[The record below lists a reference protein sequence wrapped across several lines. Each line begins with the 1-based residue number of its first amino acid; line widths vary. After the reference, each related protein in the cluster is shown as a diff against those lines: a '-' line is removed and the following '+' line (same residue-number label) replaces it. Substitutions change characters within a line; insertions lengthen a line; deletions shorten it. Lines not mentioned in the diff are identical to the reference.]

1 MKNSIIILLLAFAIP
16 TSGLV
21 GQCANWVGS
30 PDEEAG
36 TEAHSIYRSALKAK
50 DFSATTWENW
60 EKAYTIAP
68 AADGQRPFHF
78 VDGIKLYKNKLEA
91 NKDDADAKAKIAG
104 LYDELISC
112 YKSGGIK
119 EPKCQDQ
126 DCRDGKAALY
136 EGRKAVDMYYVLNA
150 PYSKNLEALQTA
162 VNAAG
167 NNTEYT
173 LFRPMAA
180 VAVYQFQ
187 KGKLDQKQT
196 RDIFEQMTAIAEYNK
211 ENNAQLGEYYGS
223 EQQALNAEFKK
234 IERDIFDCAY
244 FVNKWE
250 DGYRADPTPENAKKI
265 YNQLR
270 LQGCDE
276 TEPFYVELKTTYE
289 KWAAGVNAD
298 KKAEYEANN
307 PALLANKAYKAG
319 DFQGAITKWN
329 EAINKETDNIKKAG
343 YHNSIASTQFRKLKD
358 SGAAIGSAK
367 KAISLNPNFGKAY
380 MLLGDI
386 YAKKSRSCG
395 DDWKTR
401 KVIIAAIDKYAKA
414 RQVDPSISDEAG
426 KKIGLY
432 SGSLPQKQE
441 GFMRGV
447 TEGQTKSCGCGINES
462 VKIRFAK

>member
-1 MKNSIIILLLAFAIP
+1 MKNLTVILLLAFALP
-16 TSGLV
+16 TSGLLS
-21 GQCANWVGS
+21 QCANWVGS

-36 TEAHSIYRSALKAK
+36 TEAHSIYRSAIKAK
-50 DFSATTWENW
+50 DFSATTIENW
-60 EKAYTIAP
+60 EKAYSIAP

-78 VDGIKLYKNKLEA
+78 VDGIKIYKNKLEA
-91 NKDDADAKAKIAG
+91 NKDDADAKARIAS

-112 YKSGGIK
+112 YKTGGIK

-136 EGRKAVDMYYVLNA
+136 MGRKAVDMYYVLAA
-150 PYSKNLEALQTA
+150 PYSQNLEALQAA
-162 VNAAG
+162 VDAAG

-173 LFRPMAA
+173 LFRPIANI
-180 VAVYQFQ
+180 AVYQFE
-187 KGKLDQKQT
+187 KGKIDQKRA
-196 RDIFEQMTAIAEYNK
+196 RDIFEQMTAIAEHNVA
-211 ENNAQLGEYYGS
+211 NNAQLGEYYKG
-223 EQQALNAEFKK
+223 EQSALNSEFKK
-234 IERDIFDCAY
+234 IERDIFDCQF
-244 FVNKWE
+244 FVAKWE
-250 DGYRADPTPENAKKI
+250 DGYRANPTPEEAKRI
-265 YNQLR
+265 FNQLR

-276 TEPFYVELKTTYE
+276 SEPFYAELKTTYE

-298 KKAEYEANN
+298 KKAEYEKNN

-319 DFQGAITKWN
+319 NYQEAVTKYN
-329 EAINKETDNIKKAG
+329 EAIAKETDNMKKAG

-358 SGAAIGSAK
+358 TNSAISSAK
-367 KAISLNPNFGKAY
+367 KAISLNPNNGKAY

-401 KVIIAAIDKYAKA
+401 LVIIAAIDKYAKA
-414 RQVDPSISDEAG
+414 RQVDPSIADEAG

-447 TEGQTKSCGCGINES
+447 KKGQTVGCGCGIGES
-462 VKIRFAK
+462 VSVRFAK

>member
-1 MKNSIIILLLAFAIP
+1 MKNLIIALLCAFALP
-16 TSGLV
+16 ATGV
-21 GQCANWVGS
+21 FGQCANWVGS

-36 TEAHSIYRSALKAK
+36 TEAHSIYRSAIKAK

-60 EKAYTIAP
+60 EKAYAIAP

-78 VDGIKLYKNKLEA
+78 VDGIKLYKNKLEGDP
-91 NKDDADAKAKIAG
+91 KDADAKAKIES

-112 YKSGGIK
+112 YASGGIK

-126 DCRDGKAALY
+126 ECRDGKAALY
-136 EGRKAVDMYYVLNA
+136 KGRKAVDMFYLLNA
-150 PYSKNLEALQTA
+150 PYSKNLTALQEA
-162 VNAAG
+162 VAAAG

-173 LFRPMAA
+173 LFRPMANI
-180 VAVYQFQ
+180 AVYQFQ
-187 KGKLDQKQT
+187 KGKLDQQQT
-196 RDIFEQMTAIAEYNK
+196 RAIFEQMTAIAEHNIA
-211 ENNAQLGEYYGS
+211 NNAQLGEYYKT
-223 EQQALNAEFKK
+223 EQSALNSKFKE

-250 DGYRADPTPENAKKI
+250 DGYRADPTPDNAKKI

-276 TEPFYVELKTTYE
+276 SEPFYVELKTTYE

-307 PALLANKAYKAG
+307 PALLASKAYKAG
-319 DFQGAITKWN
+319 DFQGAVAKYK
-329 EAINKETDNIKKAG
+329 EAIGKETDNMKKSG
-343 YHNSIASTQFRKLKD
+343 YHNSLASIYFRKLKD
-358 SGAAIGSAK
+358 NSNAISNAK
-367 KAISLNPNFGKAY
+367 TAVSLNPNNGKAY

-401 KVIIAAIDKYAKA
+401 LVIIAAMDKYSKAKS
-414 RQVDPSISDEAG
+414 VDPSVSADAS
-426 KKIGLY
+426 KKLGLY
-432 SGSLPQKQE
+432 SSALPQKQE

-447 TEGQTKSCGCGINES
+447 KAGQSANCGCGIGES
-462 VKIRFAK
+462 VKVRFAR

>member
-1 MKNSIIILLLAFAIP
+1 MKNLIILLLFAFAMP
-16 TSGLV
+16 TSGLLS
-21 GQCANWVGS
+21 QCANWVGS

-36 TEAHSIYRSALKAK
+36 TEAHSIYRSAIKAK

-60 EKAYTIAP
+60 EKAYAIAP

-91 NKDDADAKAKIAG
+91 NKDDAEAKAKIG
-104 LYDELISC
+104 SLYDELISC

-136 EGRKAVDMYYVLNA
+136 MGRKAVDMYYILNA
-150 PYSKNLEALQTA
+150 PYGQNLEALQAA
-162 VNAAG
+162 VDAAG

-173 LFRPMAA
+173 LFRPIANI
-180 VAVYQFQ
+180 AVYQFE
-187 KGKLDQKQT
+187 KEKIDQKQA
-196 RDIFEQMTAIAEYNK
+196 RDIFEQMTAIAEHNIV
-211 ENNAQLGEYYGS
+211 NNAQLSEYYKG
-223 EQQALNAEFKK
+223 EQSALNSAFKK
-234 IERDIFDCAY
+234 IERDIFDCQY
-244 FVNKWE
+244 FVAKWE
-250 DGYRADPTPENAKKI
+250 DGYRANPTPEEAKRI
-265 YNQLR
+265 FNQLR

-276 TEPFYVELKTTYE
+276 TEPFYAELKTTYE

-298 KKAEYEANN
+298 KQAQFEANN

-319 DFQGAITKWN
+319 NFQEAITKYK
-329 EAINKETDNIKKAG
+329 EAIDKETDDLKKAA
-343 YHNSIASTQFRKLKD
+343 YHNSLASIYFRKLKD
-358 SGAAIGSAK
+358 NSSAISSAK
-367 KAISLNPNFGKAY
+367 TATKLNPSYGKAY

-401 KVIIAAIDKYAKA
+401 LVIIAAMDKYSKA
-414 RQVDPSISDEAG
+414 RSVDPSINDEAG

-432 SGSLPQKQE
+432 ASALPQKTE
-441 GFMRGV
+441 GFMRKV
-447 TEGQTKSCGCGINES
+447 KEGQKVNCGCGIGETVS
-462 VKIRFAK
+462 VRFAK